1 MPSVENTV
9 VQSCIPRK
17 KAKWRRSILH
27 RADNIARRYFKSSVI
42 RAAILSRS
50 RFFVQPV
57 QFSVF
62 LLFLRPLCI
71 SFLSPL
77 YRAILWRCSDFE
89 VATCLR
95 IVSPGHPFTSSLES
109 RVENVSRLPNRGA
122 RGHES

>member
-50 RFFVQPV
+50 RFFVRPV
-57 QFSVF
+57 QFSIF
-62 LLFLRPLCI
+62 LLPLPRI
-71 SFLSPL
+71 SSLSPL

>member
-1 MPSVENTV
+1 MPLVENTV

-50 RFFVQPV
+50 RFFVRPV
-57 QFSVF
+57 QFSIF
-62 LLFLRPLCI
+62 LLPLPRI
-71 SFLSPL
+71 SSLSPL